1 MTAKDSN
8 QTAPPAAD
16 GDADPPVLEAEF
28 SEVADAPDKP
38 AAADDKAGAKP
49 RTNRL
54 PWALAGLLAAFIAGL
69 IAAPYGME
77 GLRLIGLLPAA
88 PDPVA
93 ASDQLATAEQ
103 RIAAIEASI
112 QRLAGRVGVA
122 ETAVGDLA
130 RADERGVEALAT
142 LVGRIDDLAAAPPPA
157 DGTPAPDLAARL
169 AALEGALAALETAAA
184 QRGAEVD
191 PAAVAAVQTATVEA
205 VEQRRRQ
212 AALLE
217 ALERRIGVLEALD
230 RGVAP
235 ADDLVRAVADL
246 ARQVDRGRA
255 FAVDLARVR
264 ALLADRP
271 AASRAAVA
279 VPLDTL
285 EPSAEAGLAT
295 RETLARA
302 FEPMAAAVLRADA
315 RGEGDGWLDRLS
327 GALASIVTVRRTGD
341 VAGEDASAVISRA
354 EVRLR
359 DGDLGGAVDQL
370 AALTG
375 PAAEAA
381 GPWLARARARLAA
394 EDAVD
399 QLLAQVVPTAGP
411 ATQDEAGG

>member
-1 MTAKDSN
+1 MTAKDSD
-8 QTAPPAAD
+8 QTAPPEAD
-16 GDADPPVLEAEF
+16 GDADPPVIEAEF

-38 AAADDKAGAKP
+38 AATADKAAAKP
-49 RTNRL
+49 RASRL
-54 PWALAGLLAAFIAGL
+54 PWVLAGVLAAFIAGL

-88 PDPVA
+88 PDPSA
-93 ASDQLATAEQ
+93 ATEQLAATEQ
-103 RIAAIEASI
+103 RLAAVEASV
-112 QRLAGRVGVA
+112 QRLAGRVGVT

-130 RADERGVEALAT
+130 RADERGVEALAA
-142 LVGRIDDLAAAPPPA
+142 LVGRIDDLAAAPPQA
-157 DGTPAPDLAARL
+157 DGAPAPDLAARL
-169 AALEGALAALETAAA
+169 VELESALAALETATA

-212 AALLE
+212 AARLE

-246 ARQVDRGRA
+246 ARQVDRGQA

-271 AASRAAVA
+271 AASRAVVA

-285 EPSAEAGLAT
+285 EPSAETGLAT
-295 RETLARA
+295 REALARA

-394 EDAVD
+394 EGAVD
-399 QLLAQVVPTAGP
+399 RLLAQVVPTADP